1 VEKEVCTMFD
11 MVPFRKNNSLSQ
23 GDAFRNFVD
32 SFFNNDFFSP
42 VLSGFNSG
50 FKVDLKEDAD
60 SYKVEADLPGV
71 KKDAIDLD
79 FENNYLTIS
88 AKREDQKEDKG
99 EGYVRRERSYG
110 ELKRSFYID
119 NVDDKNVTASFKD
132 GVLEIVLPKIKKGQ
146 DKTGKIDIK

>member
-1 VEKEVCTMFD
+1 MFD

-32 SFFNNDFFSP
+32 SFFSNDFFSP

-132 GVLEIVLPKIKKGQ
+132 GVLEIILPKIKKGQ

>member
-1 VEKEVCTMFD
+1 MFD

-32 SFFNNDFFSP
+32 SFFSNDFFSP
-42 VLSGFNSG
+42 VLSGFGSG
-50 FKVDLKEDAD
+50 FKADLKEDAD

-71 KKDAIDLD
+71 KKDAIDLN

-132 GVLEIVLPKIKKGQ
+132 GVLEIVLPKIKKDQ

>member
-1 VEKEVCTMFD
+1 MFD

-71 KKDAIDLD
+71 KKDAIDLN

-132 GVLEIVLPKIKKGQ
+132 GVLEIILPKIKKDQ